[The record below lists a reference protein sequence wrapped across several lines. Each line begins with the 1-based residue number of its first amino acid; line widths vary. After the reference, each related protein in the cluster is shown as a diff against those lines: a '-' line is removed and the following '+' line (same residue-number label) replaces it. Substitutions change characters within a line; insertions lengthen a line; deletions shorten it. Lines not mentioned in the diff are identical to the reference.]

1 MSLVDAVKV
10 GDREA
15 ARRLIDSSAAVNAQN
30 ADGVTALMVAVLNNR
45 AQVAALLLA
54 CGADLELRDQKGR
67 TALMLAAE
75 QGDMPDMTAVLL
87 DESFQALRR
96 DIHQELR
103 LLIALVMAVAVAMLG
118 LVAAAAFR
126 EGAAHVFA

>member
-15 ARRLIDSSAAVNAQN
+15 ARRLIDSRAAVNAQN

-54 CGADLELRDQKGR
+54 CGADLELRDQKGT

-75 QGDMPDMTAVLL
+75 QRDMPEMTALLL
-87 DESFQALRR
+87 DESFQAIRR

>member
-1 MSLVDAVKV
+1 
-10 GDREA
+10 
-15 ARRLIDSSAAVNAQN
+15 
-30 ADGVTALMVAVLNNR
+30 
-45 AQVAALLLA
+45 
-54 CGADLELRDQKGR
+54 
-67 TALMLAAE
+67 MLAAE
-75 QGDMPDMTAVLL
+75 QGDMPEMTAVLL